1 MERSPRISAGRSE
14 LVLSTSKKKSVLATG
29 KRKTSKAR
37 VVVSEGKGRIRVN
50 NVPIHLIEP
59 YLAREKILEP
69 YMLAG
74 DYKDRVDISI
84 NTNGGGFM
92 SQAEAARM
100 GIAQGMVKFTR
111 SKRLRS
117 KYHEYDR
124 TMLAGDARRKESKKF
139 GGPGARRRK
148 QKSYR

>member
-1 MERSPRISAGRSE
+1 MSS
-14 LVLSTSKKKSVLATG
+14 SKKRSVLATG

-37 VVVSEGKGRIRVN
+37 VVVSDGQGRIRVN

-59 YLAREKILEP
+59 FMAREKILEP
-69 YMLAG
+69 FMLAT
-74 DYKDRVDISI
+74 DYKERVDISI
-84 NTNGGGFM
+84 NTNGGGVL

-100 GIAQGMVKFTR
+100 GIAQGMVKFTK
-111 SKRLRS
+111 SKRLRA
-117 KYHEYDR
+117 KYLEYDR

>member
-1 MERSPRISAGRSE
+1 VSSR
-14 LVLSTSKKKSVLATG
+14 KKAQLTVG

-37 VVVSEGKGRIRVN
+37 VVITEGKGRMRVN
-50 NVPIHLIEP
+50 NVPVQLHEP
-59 YLAREKILEP
+59 SIAREKMMEP
-69 YMLAG
+69 IWLAG
-74 DYKDRVDISI
+74 DAAEKIDIRAKVH
-84 NTNGGGFM
+84 GGGYM
-92 SQAEAARM
+92 SQAEAVRM
-100 GIAQGMVKFTR
+100 GVAQGLVKWTR

-117 KYHEYDR
+117 TYIEYDR

>member
-1 MERSPRISAGRSE
+1 MS
-14 LVLSTSKKKSVLATG
+14 VKKKSVLATG

-37 VVVSEGKGRIRVN
+37 VVVSEGKGRIRIN
-50 NVPIHLIEP
+50 NTPIHLVEP
-59 YLAREKILEP
+59 YLAREKILEA

-74 DYKDRVDISI
+74 DYRGRVDISI
-84 NTNGGGFM
+84 KTHGGGVM

-100 GIAQGMVKFTR
+100 GIALGLVKFTK
-111 SKRLRS
+111 SKRLRA
-117 KYHEYDR
+117 KYIEYDR
-124 TMLAGDARRKESKKF
+124 TMLAGDARRKEAKKF

>member
-1 MERSPRISAGRSE
+1 M
-14 LVLSTSKKKSVLATG
+14 STSTSTKKKNALATG

-37 VVVSEGKGRIRVN
+37 VVVSEGKGRVRVN
-50 NVPIHLIEP
+50 SIPIHLVEPFMARDKIIEP
-59 YLAREKILEP
+59 F
-69 YMLAG
+69 MLAG
-74 DYKDRVDISI
+74 EYKDRVDISV
-84 NTNGGGFM
+84 TTEGGGFM

-117 KYHEYDR
+117 KYLEYDR
-124 TMLAGDARRKESKKF
+124 TMLSGDARRKESKKF

>member
-1 MERSPRISAGRSE
+1 
-14 LVLSTSKKKSVLATG
+14 LSSRKKRVLATG

-50 NVPIHLIEP
+50 NVPIHLVEP
-59 YLAREKILEP
+59 FMAREKILEP
-69 YMLAG
+69 FKLAT
-74 DYKDRVDISI
+74 DYKDRVDIKI
-84 NTNGGGFM
+84 KIKGGGFM

-100 GIAQGMVKFTR
+100 GIAQGLVKYSK
-111 SKRLRS
+111 SKRLRN
-117 KYHEYDR
+117 KYIEYDR

>member
-1 MERSPRISAGRSE
+1 MERSPRTSAGRSE

-50 NVPIHLIEP
+50 NVPIHLVEP
-59 YLAREKILEP
+59 FMAREKILEP
-69 YMLAG
+69 YRLAG

-100 GIAQGMVKFTR
+100 GIAQGLVKFTR

-124 TMLAGDARRKESKKF
+124 TMLAGDARRKEYKKF
-139 GGPGARRRK
+139 GGDRK
-148 QKSYR
+148 SVV